1 MTLTLTKEAVS
12 KEGEKSR
19 KFFNM
24 KLENDYSP
32 LFALSWTI
40 RHFIDEDS
48 PLFGMDQGRMKQEQV
63 AIFASL
69 SGLDDTFSQTITARS
84 VYRYDEI
91 LYNKCFKDILVWRDK
106 KIHID
111 LKGIHDFD

>member
-1 MTLTLTKEAVS
+1 MTLTLTKNVTS
-12 KEGEKSR
+12 PEGETSR
-19 KFFNM
+19 KLFNM
-24 KLENDYSP
+24 KVENDYSP

-48 PLFGMDQGRMKQEQV
+48 PMFGMDEKKMLEAQV
-63 AIFASL
+63 TIFASL

-91 LYNKCFKDILVWRDK
+91 VYGKKFKDILVWEGGKVR
-106 KIHID
+106 IN
-111 LKGIHDFD
+111 LKGIHAME